1 MGDFVWYAYQPN
13 GGTVQNCLRLSYGY
27 AYRGDD
33 YICENQYATI
43 CQLFIWINSY
53 VEVMQY
59 LNELFLVFQQVS
71 KDKKIT
77 K

>member
-1 MGDFVWYAYQPN
+1 MAREGEWTWSSSLQPVGDFVWYAYQPN

-43 CQLFIWINSY
+43 CQLNIWINSY
-53 VEVMQY
+53 VDVI
-59 LNELFLVFQQVS
+59 L
-71 KDKKIT
+71 KTKK